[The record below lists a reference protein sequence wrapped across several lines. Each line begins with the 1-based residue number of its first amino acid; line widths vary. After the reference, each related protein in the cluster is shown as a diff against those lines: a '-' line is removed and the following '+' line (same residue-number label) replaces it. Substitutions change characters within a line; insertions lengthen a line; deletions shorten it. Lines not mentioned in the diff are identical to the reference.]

1 MDQEAVGNIVLLAIV
16 TLISVVQNG
25 KGGPSLGV
33 GLVFRCLRVRL
44 THLCV
49 CVCICVYIFFL
60 SVFVSLFDC
69 TGCVYFRVNWEF
81 SFSPSFFCFNGDD

>member
-33 GLVFRCLRVRL
+33 CLVSQCLRVRL
-44 THLCV
+44 THLYV
-49 CVCICVYIFFL
+49 CVCIYVYIFFL

-69 TGCVYFRVNWEF
+69 TGMRGLLCELGVFLLPIF
-81 SFSPSFFCFNGDD
+81 LLL

>member
-25 KGGPSLGV
+25 KGGPSHRG

-49 CVCICVYIFFL
+49 CVCICVYIFLICICIFI
-60 SVFVSLFDC
+60 
-69 TGCVYFRVNWEF
+69 
-81 SFSPSFFCFNGDD
+81 

>member
-25 KGGPSLGV
+25 KGSPSLGV
-33 GLVFRCLRVRL
+33 GLMSRCLRVRL

-49 CVCICVYIFFL
+49 CVCICVYTFFL

-69 TGCVYFRVNWEF
+69 IGMHTLLCELGVFLLPIFLWL
-81 SFSPSFFCFNGDD
+81 